1 MDEPDHFTA
10 GIRVGLGKLY
20 ADDLRSFWSGKDPNC
35 FARMISERRSLGYTD
50 YTVTLGSEKQ
60 WIALLRAIAEDAS
73 VIEFF
78 PVEVAEFISL
88 LDTKA

>member
-1 MDEPDHFTA
+1 
-10 GIRVGLGKLY
+10 
-20 ADDLRSFWSGKDPNC
+20 
-35 FARMISERRSLGYTD
+35 MISERRSLGYTD